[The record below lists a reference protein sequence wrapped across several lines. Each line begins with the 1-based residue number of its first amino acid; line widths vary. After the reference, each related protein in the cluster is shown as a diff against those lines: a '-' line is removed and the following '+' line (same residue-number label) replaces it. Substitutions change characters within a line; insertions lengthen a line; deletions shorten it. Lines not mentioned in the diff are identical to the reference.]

1 MSTIIDQYQPNEE
14 IQEIIGQVPGWV
26 IRWGISVFLALL
38 LIVVGISKYL
48 YLPVSIKA
56 KANLNAREQ
65 YFRVVWMKTE
75 PSVDYLPQVSDGMSV
90 QKNDTI
96 LIESNTATGKKRF
109 YTAPTNGTV
118 AIFKGTEEMPRAS
131 VLMVVPEFT
140 TYDVELH
147 VPINGA
153 GQLRKGQKVIL
164 RLNEFPE
171 SKYGF
176 LIGKVAS
183 RPLVPIDRFYR
194 VKVALT
200 NGLTTNIN
208 QKIPVQAVL
217 NGEAE
222 VITENL
228 SVFDKVFGGIL

>member
-1 MSTIIDQYQPNEE
+1 MSTVIDQYQPNEE

-26 IRWGISVFLALL
+26 IRWGISVFLGLL
-38 LIVVGISKYL
+38 LIVLGVSRYL

-56 KANLNAREQ
+56 KATLNAREQ
-65 YFRVVWMKTE
+65 YFRVVWMKTD
-75 PSVDYLPQVSDGMSV
+75 PSVDYLPQVSDGAV
-90 QKNDTI
+90 VRKNDTI
-96 LIESNTATGKKRF
+96 LVESNSVTGKKQF
-109 YTAPTNGTV
+109 YTAPTNGKV
-118 AIFKGTEEMPRAS
+118 AMFKGTEEMPRAS
-131 VLMVVPEFT
+131 VLMVVPEFS

-164 RLNEFPE
+164 RLDEFPE

-176 LIGKVAS
+176 LIGRVAT
-183 RPLVPIDRFYR
+183 RPVVPIDRFYR
-194 VKVALT
+194 VKVTLT

-208 QKIPVQAVL
+208 QKIPMQAVI

-228 SVFDKVFGGIL
+228 SVFDKVFSGIF